1 MRTPQASE
9 PTIPEMV
16 EELYVFTEP
25 LLNSRF
31 HGMLLRRNLS
41 GRESEL
47 ARIPGLVLDCSRVGR
62 RGAEAWAARRTGMEK
77 EAEFVAWAEHTIL
90 DGFLSLTE
98 QQLRVI
104 SHLARLAPTAEIRTH
119 FDAMA
124 ATHRE
129 IATTLRGA
137 LKTAPRGP
145 THSDPVPVGRR
156 SVQEEEPAGD
166 FRGQIEAAVH
176 NAQTTGRGVRRIILS
191 HVGLRHL
198 RDQGLFRDG
207 NSKVHGVPVTIDL
220 GWEAPAFALET
231 YDQVLL
237 EEIQD
242 ADR

>member
-1 MRTPQASE
+1 
-9 PTIPEMV
+9 MV
-16 EELYVFTEP
+16 EALYVFTEP

-41 GRESEL
+41 GRESDL
-47 ARIPGLVLDCSRVGR
+47 AAIPGLVLDCSRVGR
-62 RGAEAWAARRTGMEK
+62 RGAEAWTARRTGVAK
-77 EAEFVAWAEHTIL
+77 EAEFVAWAENTIL

-104 SHLARLAPTAEIRTH
+104 SHIARLAPTAEIRTH
-119 FDAMA
+119 FDKMA
-124 ATHRE
+124 ATHRQ
-129 IATTLRGA
+129 ITKTLRAA
-137 LKTAPRGP
+137 LRAAPYP
-145 THSDPVPVGRR
+145 ASLPDPIPVGRR
-156 SVQEEEPAGD
+156 SVQEEEPTGD
-166 FRGQIEAAVH
+166 FRGQLETAVR

-207 NSKVHGVPVTIDL
+207 GSQVQGVPVTIDL

-237 EEIQD
+237 EDILDE
-242 ADR
+242 DR